1 MDDMLVRSKIEL
13 SVPVAERH
21 INAAREA
28 ASYLT
33 TDKSSIKIEVVGEGK
48 NWIYTTFPVKRARQ
62 VDVCDRI
69 AKEMSMEMEDYQ
81 DQILCFL
88 KSEAEQRRDQRKLE
102 RAKERRRQARM
113 LREAAKQ
120 NKETDFAD

>member
-1 MDDMLVRSKIEL
+1 MADMLVRSKIEL

-28 ASYLT
+28 AMCLT
-33 TDKSSIKIEVVGEGK
+33 TDESAIQIEIMGKGK
-48 NWIYTTFPVKRARQ
+48 NWICTTFPMKRARQ
-62 VDVCDRI
+62 IDVCDRI
-69 AKEMSMEMEDYQ
+69 MDEMSMEMEDYQ

-88 KSEAEQRRDQRKLE
+88 KSEAEERRDRRKLE

-113 LREAAKQ
+113 LRDAAKQ
-120 NKETDFAD
+120 NEETE

>member
-1 MDDMLVRSKIEL
+1 MADMLVRSKIEL

-33 TDKSSIKIEVVGEGK
+33 TDKSSIQIEIAGEGK
-48 NWIYTTFPVKRARQ
+48 NWIYTTFPVKQARQ
-62 VDVCDRI
+62 VDMCDRI
-69 AKEMSMEMEDYQ
+69 AKEMSMEMEEYQ

-120 NKETDFAD
+120 NKERDFAG

>member
-33 TDKSSIKIEVVGEGK
+33 TDKSSIQIEIAGEGK

-62 VDVCDRI
+62 VDVYDRI

-81 DQILCFL
+81 DQMLCFL
-88 KSEAEQRRDQRKLE
+88 KSEAEQRLDQRKLE

-113 LREAAKQ
+113 LRDAAKQ
-120 NKETDFAD
+120 NKETDFAG

>member
-1 MDDMLVRSKIEL
+1 MADMLVRSEIEL

-21 INAAREA
+21 INAARSA

-33 TDKSSIKIEVVGEGK
+33 TDKSAIQIEIVGEGK

-81 DQILCFL
+81 DQMLCFL

-120 NKETDFAD
+120 NKETDFAG

>member
-88 KSEAEQRRDQRKLE
+88 KSEAEQRRDQRKLA

>member
-13 SVPVAERH
+13 SVPVAECH

-33 TDKSSIKIEVVGEGK
+33 TDKSSIQIEIVGEGK
-48 NWIYTTFPVKRARQ
+48 NWIYTTVPVKRARQ

-88 KSEAEQRRDQRKLE
+88 KSEAEQRRDQRKLA

>member
-69 AKEMSMEMEDYQ
+69 AKEMSMEMDDYQ

-120 NKETDFAD
+120 NKEIE

>member
-13 SVPVAERH
+13 SVPVAECH

-33 TDKSSIKIEVVGEGK
+33 TDKSSIQIEIAGEGK

-120 NKETDFAD
+120 NKETDFAG

>member
-48 NWIYTTFPVKRARQ
+48 NWIYTTFLVKRARQ

-88 KSEAEQRRDQRKLE
+88 KSEAEQRRDQRKLA

-120 NKETDFAD
+120 NKETE

>member
-13 SVPVAERH
+13 SVPVAKRH

-88 KSEAEQRRDQRKLE
+88 KSEAEQRRDQRKLA

>member
-13 SVPVAERH
+13 SVPVAEHH

-33 TDKSSIKIEVVGEGK
+33 TDKSSIQIEIVGEGK

-120 NKETDFAD
+120 NKERDFAG

>member
-1 MDDMLVRSKIEL
+1 MDDMLVGSKIEL

-33 TDKSSIKIEVVGEGK
+33 TDKSSIQIEIVGEGK
-48 NWIYTTFPVKRARQ
+48 NWIYTTFPVKRACQ

-81 DQILCFL
+81 DQMLCFL

>member
-13 SVPVAERH
+13 SVPVVERH

-33 TDKSSIKIEVVGEGK
+33 TDKSSIQIEIAGEGK

-120 NKETDFAD
+120 NKETE

>member
-33 TDKSSIKIEVVGEGK
+33 TDKSSIQIEIVGEGK

-62 VDVCDRI
+62 VYVCDRI
-69 AKEMSMEMEDYQ
+69 AKEMSMEMEEYQ

-88 KSEAEQRRDQRKLE
+88 KSEAEQRRDQRKLA

>member
-1 MDDMLVRSKIEL
+1 MADMLVRSEIEL

-33 TDKSSIKIEVVGEGK
+33 TDKSSIQIEIVGEGK

-81 DQILCFL
+81 DQIAKPGCCA
-88 KSEAEQRRDQRKLE
+88 KRRNKIRKQNDNE
-102 RAKERRRQARM
+102 GNSRRNRRRSSFQTYKYQSKA
-113 LREAAKQ
+113 
-120 NKETDFAD
+120 

>member
-1 MDDMLVRSKIEL
+1 MADMLVRSEIEL

-21 INAAREA
+21 INAARSA

-33 TDKSSIKIEVVGEGK
+33 TDKSAIQIEIVGEGK
-48 NWIYTTFPVKRARQ
+48 NWICTTFPVKRARQ

-81 DQILCFL
+81 DQSICFL

-120 NKETDFAD
+120 NKERDFAG

>member
-33 TDKSSIKIEVVGEGK
+33 TDKSSIQIEIVGEGK

-69 AKEMSMEMEDYQ
+69 AKEMSMEMEEYQ

-88 KSEAEQRRDQRKLE
+88 KSEAEQRRDQRKLA

>member
-88 KSEAEQRRDQRKLE
+88 KSEAEQRRDQRKLA
-102 RAKERRRQARM
+102 RAKERRRQARI

>member
-33 TDKSSIKIEVVGEGK
+33 TDKSSIQIEIVGEGK

-69 AKEMSMEMEDYQ
+69 AKEMSMEMEEYQ

-88 KSEAEQRRDQRKLE
+88 KSEAEQRRDQRKLA

-120 NKETDFAD
+120 NKERDFAG

>member
-81 DQILCFL
+81 DQMLCFL
-88 KSEAEQRRDQRKLE
+88 KSEAEQRRDQRKLA

>member
-1 MDDMLVRSKIEL
+1 MADMLVRSEIEL
-13 SVPVAERH
+13 SVPVADCH

-33 TDKSSIKIEVVGEGK
+33 TDKSSIQIKIVGEGK
-48 NWIYTTFPVKRARQ
+48 NWIYTTFTVKRARQ

-120 NKETDFAD
+120 NKETE

>member
-62 VDVCDRI
+62 VDLCDRI

-88 KSEAEQRRDQRKLE
+88 KSEVEQRRDQRKLA

>member
-1 MDDMLVRSKIEL
+1 MDNMLVRSKIEL

-33 TDKSSIKIEVVGEGK
+33 TDKSSIQIEIVGEDK

-120 NKETDFAD
+120 NKETA